1 MNVLQKHPIESASD
15 EELVERLYDIACE
28 GADNDELDR
37 LDAVIYGRL
46 VTAYGEPAAIAEGP
60 RSLAA

>member
-1 MNVLQKHPIESASD
+1 MNVLQKHSIESASD

-46 VTAYGEPAAIAEGP
+46 VTAYDEPVAIAEGH